1 MAVEEETTSEA
12 NKENNMSENYTLIR
26 VKRKVTDDPEKALT
40 VNSKKRKLE
49 DIFEYAGSV
58 ALNNTDDS
66 TIKEVLSRKRKNEVL
81 TESDAANTGDGD
93 KVARL
98 SIFDIE
104 HEEIQNKRA
113 VDDIALNGAKLIRE
127 QLSISDQKTKLDEY
141 VYDIYYAP
149 RDVQLAAGEMIFEGH
164 DNIDDQP
171 RYDYNDRPDWQEDE
185 DSNDEDNWRNEYPDE
200 EDKSDESRDYD
211 CIDDEERDND
221 YYDAYDAE
229 GDEFDADYWN
239 WTFHRKIM

>member
-1 MAVEEETTSEA
+1 M
-12 NKENNMSENYTLIR
+12 
-26 VKRKVTDDPEKALT
+26 
-40 VNSKKRKLE
+40 
-49 DIFEYAGSV
+49 

-127 QLSISDQKTKLDEY
+127 QLSISDQSK
-141 VYDIYYAP
+141 
-149 RDVQLAAGEMIFEGH
+149 FFF
-164 DNIDDQP
+164 N
-171 RYDYNDRPDWQEDE
+171 
-185 DSNDEDNWRNEYPDE
+185 
-200 EDKSDESRDYD
+200 
-211 CIDDEERDND
+211 
-221 YYDAYDAE
+221 
-229 GDEFDADYWN
+229 
-239 WTFHRKIM
+239 